1 MIKKLG
7 ALAFVLIFVAFSN
20 PSDAQNQEIYWF
32 DYDENLVLRWN
43 PETSAIDTLSRIQSR
58 LPSAMDLSDG
68 ELYWV
73 DASEILP
80 EPTVF
85 RKGYPGEDNASEL
98 FTLDGGNHVLMIR
111 VDVPNDYVYWLQH
124 DPSSIHRARLDGT
137 DIEEVVGTNV
147 GRFRIDHASE
157 KLYWTEHSN
166 GIIRR
171 SNLDGSQA
179 EEIIADSDFL
189 RINDV
194 EIDTANEKIYWS
206 VQNTEKDAVPGI
218 YQSDLDSGG
227 VGLVIEA
234 VPRLLTMD
242 RNRGMLYW
250 LDEDQRTILRTSVDS
265 GVADTVLTQSSL
277 RIFPNDIMFDPSQDK
292 LLWVGAGSSGIA
304 GFRIMQ
310 ADPDGSNVEEILPGF
325 GAPMSVV
332 IDPIEENLYWT
343 TGYFRE
349 VMKASLDGLNVQA
362 LVREQVSLST
372 TSMWKLFLD
381 KDSAALFWGYD
392 LPDTISKVGT
402 DGDQLKSFDFPGFRL
417 HWLNSIAFDPEN
429 SKLYAAVSEYP
440 SEAPTLLRVDAN
452 DPENGKVEILLD
464 EEELGS
470 RVTGLGIDL
479 RASKMYWTERFSN
492 SIRSANLDGSAVEE
506 LLTDLSWPSSI
517 AMDVENGK
525 IYWTERSAGT
535 ISRASLD
542 GTDIE
547 VLFSGLSS
555 PGRPYFASEN
565 IGVSISLPMESH
577 PLEFSLHQNYP
588 NPFNPVTAITYSI
601 SKPTEVKLTV
611 YNMVGQ
617 EIAVLF
623 NGSQNQGVHRVEF
636 DASHL
641 ASGIYLYKLVAGN
654 VTETRKM
661 TLVK

>member
-1 MIKKLG
+1 MIKKIWTIAF
-7 ALAFVLIFVAFSN
+7 ALTITAFSS
-20 PSDAQNQEIYWF
+20 PTDAYAQQIYWF
-32 DYDENLVLRWN
+32 DYDENLVLRGN
-43 PETSAIDTLSRIQSR
+43 PETSAIDTLSQINSR
-58 LPSAMDLSDG
+58 LPSAMDLADG

-73 DASEILP
+73 DASEIFS
-80 EPTVF
+80 EPVVF

-98 FTLDGGNHVLMIR
+98 FTLDGRNYVLMIR
-111 VDVPNDYVYWLQH
+111 VDIPNDYVYWLQH

-147 GRFRIDHASE
+147 GRFRIDHVSE

-179 EEIIADSDFL
+179 EEIIADSNFL

-206 VQNTEKDAVPGI
+206 VQKAENNAVPGI
-218 YQSDLDSGG
+218 YRAGLDGG
-227 VGLVIEA
+227 DAELVIEA
-234 VPRLLTMD
+234 VPGLLTMD
-242 RNRGMLYW
+242 KNRDMLYW
-250 LDEDQRTILRTSVDS
+250 LDVNQRTILRTNVDS
-265 GVADTVLTQSSL
+265 GVADTVLTQPGI
-277 RIFPNDIMFDPSQDK
+277 RIFPNDMMYDPSQDK
-292 LLWVGAGSSGIA
+292 LLWVGTGSSGWA

-310 ADPDGSNVEEILPGF
+310 ADPDGSNAEEILPGF

-332 IDPIEENLYWT
+332 IDPIEEKLYWT
-343 TGYFRE
+343 TGSSRE
-349 VMKASLDGLNVQA
+349 VIKADQDGLNVQV
-362 LVREQVSLST
+362 LVREFVSLST

-381 KDSAALFWGYD
+381 RDSDTLFWGYD

-417 HWLNSIAFDPEN
+417 HWLNSMAFDPEN
-429 SKLYAAVSEYP
+429 VKLYAAVSEYP
-440 SEAPTLLRVDAN
+440 DEVPTLLRVDAN
-452 DPENGKVEILLD
+452 DPENGEVEILLD

-492 SIRSANLDGSAVEE
+492 SIYRANLDGSDIEVV
-506 LLTDLSWPSSI
+506 LNDLSSPQGI

-525 IYWTERSAGT
+525 IYWAEPGAGT

-555 PGRPYFASEN
+555 PGRPYFATES
-565 IGVSISLPMESH
+565 IGVSNSLP
-577 PLEFSLHQNYP
+577 PVAQPVEFRLHQNYP
-588 NPFNPVTAITYSI
+588 NPFNPATVISYELPTASDVTL
-601 SKPTEVKLTV
+601 EVFDMLGRRV
-611 YNMVGQ
+611 ALLVD
-617 EIAVLF
+617 E
-623 NGSQNQGVHRVEF
+623 SQSAGTHTAEF
-636 DASHL
+636 DASNL
-641 ASGIYLYKLVAGN
+641 ASGVYLYRITAGEFLQARQM
-654 VTETRKM
+654 V
-661 TLVK
+661 LVK